1 MEGEGRQLGWGWRS
15 VKRELWREKE
25 EDGWGGGLRETLTQG
40 EDGNEEGLGLKAFGS
55 RSWTLVVQV
64 SRGLE
69 ARVSVRRMADR
80 ILTKAKPEVGIWSHS
95 RENEGVHQE

>member
-1 MEGEGRQLGWGWRS
+1 MNVIWRNTEGASRGGSDWRS

-80 ILTKAKPEVGIWSHS
+80 IYP
-95 RENEGVHQE
+95 HQG